1 MDDFGGLWHLDV
13 VDRKLSKLSSENEKR
28 LALKIQL
35 TFWQKVIGVKCAKT
49 YFTMSSSGVMKP
61 ISKLLEN
68 LKHVI
73 TWNLDTPDSDV
84 DFSKPYIISATELN
98 FIFNKN
104 AENNSA
110 SQQQNEAEKVGQK
123 RSKAN
128 GSGSRGKKKAKVVI
142 VDDRR
147 DENKVPVVSNGHE
160 LVGKVVDHFCYLDEE
175 DKQGWHRGVVLAM
188 SGKDRFRVSY
198 NDFPDVIYS
207 RKIYKDFKLGYVSL
221 KPKDL
226 IGASIRHMYTDGESN
241 ENIWW
246 NAEVADEDP
255 DTSDANGPDF
265 FVIYDESGEAEEGQQ
280 EKQEYYLTPLLG
292 DYLNHW
298 VQAVSLDLDGEHGP
312 EQ

>member
-1 MDDFGGLWHLDV
+1 MDDFGGLWDLDV
-13 VDRKLSKLSSENEKR
+13 VDTKLSNLSSEKEKR

-35 TFWQKVIGVKCAKT
+35 TFWKKVIGVKCAIT

-73 TWNLDTPDSDV
+73 TWNSDTTDTDV
-84 DFSKPYIISATELN
+84 DFSKPYIISATEFN
-98 FIFNKN
+98 GIFNKN

-110 SQQQNEAEKVGQK
+110 SQQQNKAEKEGQK

-128 GSGSRGKKKAKVVI
+128 GSGSRGKEKAKVVI
-142 VDDRR
+142 ADDRR

-188 SGKDRFRVSY
+188 SGKDRFQMCY

-207 RKIYKDFKLGYVSL
+207 RQIYKDFKLRYVRLVEL

-226 IGASIRHMYTDGESN
+226 LGASIWHMYKDGESN

-265 FVIYDESGEAEEGQQ
+265 LVIYMKV
-280 EKQEYYLTPLLG
+280 EKLKKASRRG
-292 DYLNHW
+292 RNII
-298 VQAVSLDLDGEHGP
+298 
-312 EQ
+312 